1 MKKLLVLPMVALAMV
16 SVQAAAQDSDG
27 TGGYVH
33 LRAGFTDLNKPSFN
47 IEDAGPNPNT
57 TIEGRVAP
65 RNAVTFGGEFG
76 HDFGDVRIG
85 VEASYARHKA
95 RGINFTT
102 LNGREFGTTSL
113 LDTMVNIGYAPKYA
127 LDEDGEET
135 DEIIGLADY
144 DIDGTSI
151 QPTKGHIAKFRQI
164 AVMANLTYDIPV
176 ENSPIQ
182 PYVGAGIGG
191 SFNQVKAFGDSD
203 TKFNFAWQV
212 RGGIAYQ
219 AAEKVQLTLDY
230 TYRNVGKTE
239 MGLNDDEDLSATL
252 GKTRASIWQAGV
264 RFGF

>member
-1 MKKLLVLPMVALAMV
+1 MKKLFVLPMVALSMM

-33 LRAGFTDLNKPSFN
+33 LRAGFTDLNKPSLL
-47 IEDAGPNPNT
+47 IEDAGTTPNT
-57 TIEGRVAP
+57 TIEGRVDP
-65 RNAVTFGGEFG
+65 SNALTFGGEFG

-85 VEASYARHKA
+85 IEASYARHKVSS
-95 RGINFTT
+95 INFKTY
-102 LNGREFGTTSL
+102 NGREFGSTL
-113 LDTMVNIGYAPKYA
+113 LSTALTGLGYSTA
-127 LDEDGEET
+127 D
-135 DEIIGLADY
+135 LADY
-144 DIDGTSI
+144 DITGTDI
-151 QPTKGHIAKFRQI
+151 KAKQGNIGKFRQI
-164 AVMANLTYDIPV
+164 AVLANLSYDIPV

-191 SFNQVKAFGDSD
+191 AFNQVKAFGDSD
-203 TKFNFAWQV
+203 TKFRFAWQV

-219 AAEKVQLTLDY
+219 AAEKVQLTADY

-239 MGLNDDEDLSATL
+239 IGLRDDEDLSATL